1 MIGGLGLR
9 TRDRPVPTPPYT
21 DDALLFRA
29 MLYRHSVIHAHVHPF
44 VYVAGGGPDDVHLRI
59 DPRLGVNDPPYGP
72 NGNISADSA
81 SNEVRRILALCRAR
95 TAQALAIA

>member
-1 MIGGLGLR
+1 LGASVCALGIAQFRRRR
-9 TRDRPVPTPPYT
+9 TRTTPCSSG
-21 DDALLFRA
+21 A

-81 SNEVRRILALCRAR
+81 SNELRRILALCRAR